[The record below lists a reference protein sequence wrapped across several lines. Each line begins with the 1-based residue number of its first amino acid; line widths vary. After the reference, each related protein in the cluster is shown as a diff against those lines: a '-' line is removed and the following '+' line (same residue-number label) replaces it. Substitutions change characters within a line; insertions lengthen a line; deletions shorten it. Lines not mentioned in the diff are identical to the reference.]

1 MLIALIKI
9 GIDGHPQLPADS
21 RGIGCLLLSAVFIC
35 PRKGGGVIYG
45 SFMMTVKKAVTFA
58 QTSKTEKA
66 AGHIKILKHADCL
79 STAKI
84 KEPPESH
91 HPAYMGGPQN
101 RLSVS
106 GKTECE

>member
-1 MLIALIKI
+1 M
-9 GIDGHPQLPADS
+9 
-21 RGIGCLLLSAVFIC
+21 
-35 PRKGGGVIYG
+35 IYG